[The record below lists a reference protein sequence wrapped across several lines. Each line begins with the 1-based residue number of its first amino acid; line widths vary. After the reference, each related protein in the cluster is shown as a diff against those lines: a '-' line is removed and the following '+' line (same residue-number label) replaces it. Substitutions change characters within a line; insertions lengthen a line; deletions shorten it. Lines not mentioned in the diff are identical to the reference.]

1 MFARQDRAIRVPIW
15 NLSGNRTVLASW
27 NRKKTQKTTHF
38 PLQAVKNVFLYGNDD
53 KYFKLKESTERRPP
67 PQPFNRERIE
77 KVGNRGA
84 LFRAV
89 SYLATQ
95 WFTWQLWFLFLNT
108 QSLVWKPEFGIKI
121 SQQRE
126 SAFFKASQILSWEH
140 SGFTV
145 LPRWVFHFT
154 YKLLQDISDY
164 FRKIIFRAGRDHSH
178 PLRWNQWPYFTTE
191 EKEA

>member
-1 MFARQDRAIRVPIW
+1 MYFHCYSSFPKLNLGQYEGNNNSCLQDKTELYVFPYEIYLVIEQFLLPGIE
-15 NLSGNRTVLASW
+15 
-27 NRKKTQKTTHF
+27 KKTQKTTHF

-95 WFTWQLWFLFLNT
+95 WFT
-108 QSLVWKPEFGIKI
+108 
-121 SQQRE
+121 
-126 SAFFKASQILSWEH
+126 
-140 SGFTV
+140 
-145 LPRWVFHFT
+145 
-154 YKLLQDISDY
+154 
-164 FRKIIFRAGRDHSH
+164 
-178 PLRWNQWPYFTTE
+178 
-191 EKEA
+191 